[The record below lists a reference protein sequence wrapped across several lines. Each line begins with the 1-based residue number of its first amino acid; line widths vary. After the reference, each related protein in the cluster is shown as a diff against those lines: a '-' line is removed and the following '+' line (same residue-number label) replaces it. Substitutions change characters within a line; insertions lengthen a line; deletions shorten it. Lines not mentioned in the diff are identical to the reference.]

1 MLILANLVKLSPTY
15 QLSKSENTLFK
26 TAFIITQH
34 SYQLHSLNINSRDN
48 SPLETLRYKYEDFLQ
63 RLLQKRILQT
73 SELLRIFL
81 TEDGDFSIVVQAS
94 TLNAGSDLVNIY
106 QSMTHKLRKE
116 KGQHLE
122 SFLRNLLVSSD
133 MDRYQAL

>member
-1 MLILANLVKLSPTY
+1 MDTVISWNDTSLGQKVSYKKLHY
-15 QLSKSENTLFK
+15 KF
-26 TAFIITQH
+26 
-34 SYQLHSLNINSRDN
+34 SYFTFRDN

-63 RLLQKRILQT
+63 RLLQKSLLQT

-94 TLNAGSDLVNIY
+94 TLNATSSDLGNIY
-106 QSMTHKLRKE
+106 HSVAHRLRKE

-122 SFLRNLLVSSD
+122 SFMRNLLVSSD
-133 MDRYQAL
+133 IERYQAL